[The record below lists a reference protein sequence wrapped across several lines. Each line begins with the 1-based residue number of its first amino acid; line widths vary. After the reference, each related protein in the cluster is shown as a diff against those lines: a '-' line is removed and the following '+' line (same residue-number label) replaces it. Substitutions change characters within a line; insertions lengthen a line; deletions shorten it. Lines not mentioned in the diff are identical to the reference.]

1 VAVSVGR
8 SAVELPT
15 AAAVYHYA
23 VDAGG
28 VGVTCPTVGS
38 LRAVL
43 AAVEGT
49 PTLSVYAAPS
59 ALAGLGWPGRYRLAG
74 AVARGRVDLVVA
86 ETVAA
91 CRAWG
96 EEWSGRL
103 DRASRRLVF
112 DEQPAIPTDTY
123 GKSVTLDVPTHQT
136 ARRVIAAWPAP
147 VAETFRTAAARGPL
161 RSGRGLPTGLTAA
174 WGLARADGT
183 AADVRQLGGSLGCR
197 DAALDALSRLR
208 RCEAVSVADGRLAAR
223 VDDPWPGA
231 LVRLVGHR

>member
-1 VAVSVGR
+1 MAVSVAR
-8 SAVELPT
+8 PAVELPS

-23 VDAGG
+23 VDASAA
-28 VGVTCPTVGS
+28 GVTCPTAGS
-38 LRAVL
+38 LRAVV
-43 AAVEGT
+43 ATVKEA
-49 PTLSVYAAPS
+49 TLSVYAAPS

-74 AVARGRVDLVVA
+74 AVALGRVDLVVA

-103 DRASRRLVF
+103 AHASRRLVF

-123 GKSVTLDVPTHQT
+123 GESVTLDVPTHRT
-136 ARRVIAAWPAP
+136 ARRAIASWPAP

-161 RSGRGLPTGLTAA
+161 RSGKGFPTGLTAA
-174 WGLARADGT
+174 WGLARAGGT
-183 AADVRQLGGSLGCR
+183 PADVRRLGASLGCR
-197 DAALDALSRLR
+197 AAALDALGRLR

-223 VDDPWPGA
+223 VDNPWPGA